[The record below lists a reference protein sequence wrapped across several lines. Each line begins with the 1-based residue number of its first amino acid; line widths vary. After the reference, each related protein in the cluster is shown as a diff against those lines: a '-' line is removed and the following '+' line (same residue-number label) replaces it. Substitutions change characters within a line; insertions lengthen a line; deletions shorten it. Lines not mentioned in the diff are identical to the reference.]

1 MAQTIEDVN
10 GRTLLQQFHSLYK
23 KQNQTE
29 TDVENLGTK
38 IDQETVD
45 RQTADLNLNA
55 EIDTLRE
62 QIESLGV
69 LFTYKG
75 EVATIQDLPL
85 TNNTPGD
92 VYYVESDQ
100 SEYIWLEKSGVYQ
113 WEQFGPAIDLSAYAK
128 QEDLKQL
135 QNDVNSMNTQ
145 VENNASNI
153 VSLTNTKQ
161 DKLTAGTNITIDSN
175 NVISASGGLTKVV
188 ATDVDSESATN
199 GQVLTANG
207 SGGASWQNAS
217 GGKVYEHII
226 QISSAFDYYIRI
238 YTNSPEIL
246 TAQIL
251 GALLHKGNYK
261 IPLYITSYAYGNG
274 EIRYYTTLDSGSNA
288 PLRVSYEVYN
298 FTIDNGNIKIT
309 LINNNAD
316 TYNSIFRDSV
326 REI

>member
-128 QEDLKQL
+128 QEDLEQL

-175 NVISASGGLTKVV
+175 NVISASG
-188 ATDVDSESATN
+188 S
-199 GQVLTANG
+199 G
-207 SGGASWQNAS
+207 SGGQL
-217 GGKVYEHII
+217 YEHNIII
-226 QISSAFDYYIRI
+226 QYDEGVTSYRVRAKI
-238 YTNSPEIL
+238 YTRTQNTFTYNDLVNYIKNNNFYNKEFILFPDYSWTPAGTLIFDVLSYADNKLKLSYKRLYIDSNNNSVIKFTPFD
-246 TAQIL
+246 AQIPNS
-251 GALLHKGNYK
+251 AIVN
-261 IPLYITSYAYGNG
+261 
-274 EIRYYTTLDSGSNA
+274 
-288 PLRVSYEVYN
+288 
-298 FTIDNGNIKIT
+298 DNVIE
-309 LINNNAD
+309 L
-316 TYNSIFRDSV
+316 
-326 REI
+326 